1 MTVLLVIL
9 FSLCLVGIVC
19 YPGTSEEENGI
30 ERVAVGAALLVCV
43 EAVAGK
49 LFYWIHIPVNCVS
62 IGSILALCALCFWY
76 GIWRNRRL
84 QKLLWRRS
92 DIIGILLLVVF
103 VCFVS
108 VNLFGKE
115 QNLQYP
121 NQWAAENFARAMA
134 VVHGQVAE
142 NVNLATIIEA
152 LFIQMFTNPS
162 SPSMNYRGYMLATLF
177 LLLAEV
183 CLFYAVV
190 ISLSR
195 RKTVSM
201 LAPIFVIGYFWGYP
215 AYNYMFGNDD
225 VFGIRSICVL
235 LMVYVLGRIPWRL
248 AENRKKILLYG
259 ALLIGFT
266 VDIVVMMFRYSLSG
280 VSNGREIYSSM
291 YGDLVFFV
299 PVAIYVCCNV
309 FLKKKSE
316 AICVIS
322 MAALGCV
329 LILYNY
335 WFNSVISNYDY
346 YQNYALLWLLG
357 WLLAV
362 QAFDFSEENGE
373 LPQFFSYAGFVITLA
388 VLVLSGFAGRVSMGM
403 GDLLYVTKSFFSLY
417 SNNKDYLVADY
428 GEYRVADATL
438 ELYDDITLNYGEED
452 IPILTE
458 EAAERIWYDALTDN
472 HSAVYGMTQCE
483 LPELLKLL
491 EQDHIKMITVQKD
504 KEGYREYQEYF
515 DGCEVVSETETAV
528 LYTMPLNGWTD
539 VSGMNVSKYEEK
551 LELYSCVVDNLAEEQ
566 VPLMAAKESY
576 LDYLLYE
583 NITGNDSSNFYTWHY
598 SARDGILNLNNQ
610 GVKYVVLLKDD
621 EYCIGSSMYFD
632 TQETVY
638 ENEAGK
644 IVRCVGEQWNLGE

>member
-134 VVHGQVAE
+134 VIRGQVAE
-142 NVNLATIIEA
+142 NVNLSTMIEA

-177 LLLAEV
+177 LLLVEV

-201 LAPIFVIGYFWGYP
+201 LAPIFAIGYFGGYP

-235 LMVYVLGRIPWRL
+235 LMVYVLCLPAWKHTK
-248 AENRKKILLYG
+248 NRKKLLLYCV
-259 ALLIGFT
+259 LLIGGT
-266 VDIVVMMFRYSLSG
+266 VNIVVLMVGHSLSG
-280 VSNGREIYSSM
+280 VSGEREIYSSM

-299 PVAIYVCCNV
+299 PVAICVCCNV
-309 FLKKKSE
+309 LSKKKRG
-316 AICVIS
+316 AICIIAI
-322 MAALGCV
+322 AALGCV
-329 LILYNY
+329 LVLYNY
-335 WFNSVISNYDY
+335 WFDSVISNYDY
-346 YQNYALLWLLG
+346 YQNYAILWLLG

-362 QAFDFSEENGE
+362 QALDFSEENGE

-388 VLVLSGFAGRVSMGM
+388 VLVLSGFAGRVSMGI
-403 GDLLYVTKSFFSLY
+403 GDALYVTKSFFSLY
-417 SNNKDYLVADY
+417 SNNKDYLVTDY

-438 ELYDDITLNYGEED
+438 ELYDDVTLNYGEED

-458 EAAERIWYDALTDN
+458 ETAEQIWYDALTDN
-472 HSAVYGMTQCE
+472 HSAAYGMTQCE

-491 EQDHIKMITVQKD
+491 ERDHIKMIAVQKD
-504 KEGYREYQEYF
+504 KDGYREYQEYF
-515 DGCEVVSETETAV
+515 DGCEAISETETAV

-539 VSGMNVSKYEEK
+539 VSGMSVEKYEEK
-551 LELYSCVVDNLAEEQ
+551 LELYSYVEDNLAEEQ

-598 SARDGILNLNNQ
+598 SARDGILNLNEQ

-644 IVRCVGEQWNLGE
+644 IVRCAGEQWNLRD

>member
-1 MTVLLVIL
+1 MMVLLVIL
-9 FSLCLVGIVC
+9 FSFCLVGIVC
-19 YPGTSEEENGI
+19 YPGTSEEANGI
-30 ERVAVGAALLVCV
+30 EKIAVGAALLVCV
-43 EAVAGK
+43 EAVAGM
-49 LFYWIHIPVNCVS
+49 LFYWIHIPVDCVS
-62 IGSILALCALCFWY
+62 VGGILALCALCFWY

-84 QKLLWRRS
+84 QKLLWRKT
-92 DIIGILLLVVF
+92 DIIGVLLIVLF

-108 VNLFGKE
+108 VKLFGAE

-134 VVHGQVAE
+134 VVHGQAVE
-142 NVNLATIIEA
+142 NVDLATIIEA
-152 LFIQMFTNPS
+152 LFIQMFANQY
-162 SPSMNYRGYMLATLF
+162 SPSMNYRGYMLAMLF
-177 LLLAEV
+177 LLLVEV

-201 LAPIFVIGYFWGYP
+201 LALIFAIGYFWGYP

-225 VFGIRSICVL
+225 SFSIRSICVL
-235 LMVYVLGRIPWRL
+235 LMVYVLGCIPWRL
-248 AENRKKILLYG
+248 AENRKKVLLFG
-259 ALLIGFT
+259 ALLIGFI
-266 VDIVVMMFRYSLSG
+266 VDIVVMMFRYSLLG

-309 FLKKKSE
+309 FSKKKSG
-316 AICVIS
+316 AICIIS

-346 YQNYALLWLLG
+346 YQNYAILWLLG

-362 QAFDFSEENGE
+362 QALDFSEKNGE
-373 LPQFFSYAGFVITLA
+373 LPQFFSYTGLILTLA
-388 VLVLSGFAGRVSMGM
+388 VLVLSGFADRVSLGM
-403 GDLLYVTKSFFSLY
+403 GDRFYVTKSFFSLY
-417 SNNKDYLVADY
+417 NNNKDYLAADY
-428 GEYRVADATL
+428 GEYRVPDATL
-438 ELYDDITLNYGEED
+438 ELYDDVILEYGKED

-458 EAAERIWYDALTDN
+458 EMVERIWYDALTDN
-472 HSAVYGMTQCE
+472 DSTIYDMSKYE

-491 EQDHIKMITVQKD
+491 EQDDIKRITVQKD
-504 KEGYREYQEYF
+504 KDGYREYQEYF

-539 VSGMNVSKYEEK
+539 ISGMNVSKYEEK
-551 LELYSCVVDNLAEEQ
+551 LELYSCVVDNLTEEQ

-598 SARDGILNLNNQ
+598 SARDGILNLNDL

-644 IVRCVGEQWNLGE
+644 IVRCVGEQWDLED